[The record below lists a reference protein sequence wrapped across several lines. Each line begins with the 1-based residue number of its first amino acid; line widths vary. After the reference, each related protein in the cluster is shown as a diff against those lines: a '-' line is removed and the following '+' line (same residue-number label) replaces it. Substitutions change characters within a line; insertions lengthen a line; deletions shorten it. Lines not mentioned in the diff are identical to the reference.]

1 MTQPT
6 RVTEVRRPLP
16 REPGDSTAATPLVWR
31 VRTWLVWWVVLM
43 SFWVMLDDSIQ
54 FDELLAGAGAAAL
67 AALVAELATHQA
79 ATRLQVRAAWLVPAL
94 RLPGEVATDLV
105 TVFGALWRTLVGG
118 RPPRGAFIEVPVRYG
133 DDSAES
139 ITRRVLIVGGRSVAP
154 NTFVLGIDSDR
165 GAMVVHRLV
174 PEAGARKEPRT
185 EPGTRPGQ
193 RP

>member
-1 MTQPT
+1 M
-6 RVTEVRRPLP
+6 
-16 REPGDSTAATPLVWR
+16 
-31 VRTWLVWWVVLM
+31 RTWLVWWVVLM

-79 ATRLQVRAAWLVPAL
+79 ATRLRVRAAWLVPAL
-94 RLPGEVATDLV
+94 RLPGEVAADLV
-105 TVFGALWRTLVGG
+105 TVFGALWRTLVRG

-139 ITRRVLIVGGRSVAP
+139 VTRRVLIVGGHSVAP

-174 PEAGARKEPRT
+174 PEAPAGIGAGTEART
-185 EPGTRPGQ
+185 EAMMREA
-193 RP
+193 R